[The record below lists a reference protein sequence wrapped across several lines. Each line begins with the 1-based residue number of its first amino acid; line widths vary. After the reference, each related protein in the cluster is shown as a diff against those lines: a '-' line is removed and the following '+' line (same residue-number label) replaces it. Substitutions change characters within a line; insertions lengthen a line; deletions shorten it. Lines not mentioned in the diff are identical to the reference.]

1 MHVRTNTK
9 ETRTATGAVA
19 LAAILTGGAAIAGPA
34 VLGTPDQRAVESR
47 ALKIFA
53 SPEVKEQIAA
63 SAHEFAN
70 LPQAADDEARRT
82 LHPAVEE
89 LAFAAALD
97 AVDDDPQRPKVVWA
111 FTAPRTWL
119 GHTVPG
125 SRWGIDNPDNVY
137 RLIPVDGTSKYEIA
151 VHSHA
156 PGPIQYSFLVYDSW
170 VGEDGRQSHLDTP
183 VGGLRDRDIK
193 VGADGNFVITV
204 DSSPAAG
211 RDNHIQTNERARVLL
226 VRNTFTD
233 WERQEP
239 FEVSVKRL
247 GPPAAKP
254 PTDREVARHAAAL
267 LHAATETLVGWE
279 KTGFAAPKTVNT
291 LGKPIARGG
300 GWGYAANGTFRIAD
314 DEALVVTLDPLH
326 ARYVGFDLTNPWLV
340 SLEHVHGT
348 GSLNNDQVQPNAD
361 GTITYVIAARDP
373 GVYNWVSTAGQHAG
387 NVLVRWQAVPEAAT
401 ADAPAGDAA
410 AGDAAAVN
418 AAAAATAA
426 TAVRSVKLVKLDALN
441 AALPADARHVTPAE
455 RRALLDQRAA
465 AYAHRYA
472 PATTVARLSR
482 ALTVGSR

>member
-1 MHVRTNTK
+1 
-9 ETRTATGAVA
+9 
-19 LAAILTGGAAIAGPA
+19 
-34 VLGTPDQRAVESR
+34 
-47 ALKIFA
+47 
-53 SPEVKEQIAA
+53 
-63 SAHEFAN
+63 
-70 LPQAADDEARRT
+70 
-82 LHPAVEE
+82 
-89 LAFAAALD
+89 
-97 AVDDDPQRPKVVWA
+97 
-111 FTAPRTWL
+111 
-119 GHTVPG
+119 
-125 SRWGIDNPDNVY
+125 
-137 RLIPVDGTSKYEIA
+137 
-151 VHSHA
+151 
-156 PGPIQYSFLVYDSW
+156 
-170 VGEDGRQSHLDTP
+170 
-183 VGGLRDRDIK
+183 
-193 VGADGNFVITV
+193 
-204 DSSPAAG
+204 
-211 RDNHIQTNERARVLL
+211 
-226 VRNTFTD
+226 
-233 WERQEP
+233 
-239 FEVSVKRL
+239 L